1 MNTEIRHDEIQELVS
16 RADDPQQPAGVS
28 AAARAVRAWLEGP
41 QQAAPSTVKVRIL
54 VAINAAGH
62 YEAIG
67 STEEHNHPSANAG
80 DLLAE
85 EVRAYGGHREPIE
98 FRTIVADVPLPSPV
112 VIEGKVE

>member
-1 MNTEIRHDEIQELVS
+1 MSTEIPYDEIQELVS
-16 RADDPQQPAGVS
+16 RADDPQQPAGVR

-41 QQAAPSTVKVRIL
+41 QQVAPATAKVRIL

-62 YEAIG
+62 YEAMG
-67 STEEHNHPSANAG
+67 STEEYYRPSANAG

-85 EVRAYGGHREPIE
+85 EVRAYGSHREPIE